1 MCFNVYYGNKDDHSK
16 NFAFLYHEEIGGY
29 LLSPAYDL
37 TKTVGK
43 FEHEMTVNGVGN
55 PSDAD
60 ILALA
65 EDFKL
70 NLQICR
76 KIMEEIK
83 AQIKG

>member
-1 MCFNVYYGNKDDHSK
+1 M
-16 NFAFLYHEEIGGY
+16 
-29 LLSPAYDL
+29 
-37 TKTVGK
+37 
-43 FEHEMTVNGVGN
+43 

-76 KIMEEIK
+76 KITEKIK
-83 AQIKG
+83 AQIEGQEEIVKPDVKMSTA

>member
-1 MCFNVYYGNKDDHSK
+1 
-16 NFAFLYHEEIGGY
+16 
-29 LLSPAYDL
+29 
-37 TKTVGK
+37 
-43 FEHEMTVNGVGN
+43 MTVNGVGN

-70 NLQICR
+70 NQQTCR

-83 AQIKG
+83 AQIED

>member
-70 NLQICR
+70 NLQTCR

-83 AQIKG
+83 AQIEG